1 MWWVDCVYMLSASC
15 DYVQQK
21 IDDHS
26 PGITAQKAYSKKW
39 LGGGGGCAQKAP
51 LFQAVFRIIDSKYLL
66 LGLIYLMGVG
76 LHNLCT
82 ENRNLVPTN
91 WSIKKTSPPPN
102 FSQIQTLQGVSR
114 FFQFMLFFI
123 VEMI

>member
-1 MWWVDCVYMLSASC
+1 MYTC
-15 DYVQQK
+15 
-21 IDDHS
+21 S
-26 PGITAQKAYSKKW
+26 PQAAIMYSKKMTIIARGLQLRRPTKKNGW
-39 LGGGGGCAQKAP
+39 GGGGVCAQKAP
-51 LFQAVFRIIDSKYLL
+51 LFQAMFRIIDSKYLL

-82 ENRNLVPTN
+82 EHRNLVGCLLTDQL
-91 WSIKKTSPPPN
+91 KKLAHHPILAKFKPCKEY
-102 FSQIQTLQGVSR
+102 QD

>member
-1 MWWVDCVYMLSASC
+1 M
-15 DYVQQK
+15 
-21 IDDHS
+21 
-26 PGITAQKAYSKKW
+26 YSKKLTIIARGLQLRRPTEKNGW
-39 LGGGGGCAQKAP
+39 GGGGGCAQKAP
-51 LFQAVFRIIDSKYLL
+51 LFQVMFRIIDSKHLL

-82 ENRNLVPTN
+82 EHRNLVPTN

-102 FSQIQTLQGVSR
+102 FSQIQTLQGVLR
-114 FFQFMLFFI
+114 FFQFMGFFI

>member
-26 PGITAQKAYSKKW
+26 PGITAQKAYRKKW
-39 LGGGGGCAQKAP
+39 LGGGGCAQKAP
-51 LFQAVFRIIDSKYLL
+51 LFQAMFRIIDSKYLL

-82 ENRNLVPTN
+82 EHRNLVGYLLTDQL
-91 WSIKKTSPPPN
+91 KKLAHHPILAKFKPCKEYQDS
-102 FSQIQTLQGVSR
+102 FSLCY
-114 FFQFMLFFI
+114 FLLLK
-123 VEMI
+123 

>member
-1 MWWVDCVYMLSASC
+1 MWWVDCAYMLSASC

-26 PGITAQKAYSKKW
+26 PGITAQKAYRKNGWGS
-39 LGGGGGCAQKAP
+39 QKAP
-51 LFQAVFRIIDSKYLL
+51 LFQTMFRIIDSKYLL

-82 ENRNLVPTN
+82 EHRNLVPTN
-91 WSIKKTSPPPN
+91 
-102 FSQIQTLQGVSR
+102 
-114 FFQFMLFFI
+114 
-123 VEMI
+123 